1 MRKPMEQRIVIAGG
15 GFVGLR
21 LARLLG
27 KKLHG
32 QAHITLIDKNERF
45 VFSPWLID
53 AVAGELEEEQY
64 SESYEAAA
72 KRNRFSFVRGEIT
85 GVNQNKKTVEV
96 ADALGKM
103 QVVGYDL
110 LVACPGARPA
120 YYGIQGA
127 EESTQPLKNLEH
139 IDQLHKKMSALIRQA
154 RTATPEE
161 RKKLLHFMVVGGG
174 PSGIEALFAM
184 KSYLESRAC
193 TDAPG
198 LIKDLRFTL
207 VEGKPNLLTGFRPM
221 ISAGARQ
228 ELERQGVVVRAD
240 THATSM
246 SEGTMYIKE
255 EKLEGGLILWCG
267 GVQANDLAFTPDV
280 SRDDRRNLTVNPIL
294 ELSKDV
300 FGAGDAVLCLG
311 ADGKPA
317 PRTAQI
323 AMLEA
328 EALAEN
334 VVRKLKGEPLK
345 ECRPVIK
352 GSMITLGDTG
362 YIDTPWF
369 AVKTKLTLP
378 LRRLFYRYRFWEMTG
393 R

>member
-1 MRKPMEQRIVIAGG
+1 MRLPMEQRIVIAGG

-85 GVNQNKKTVEV
+85 RVDQNKKTLEV
-96 ADALGKM
+96 AAAHGKT
-103 QVVGYDL
+103 QAVGYDL
-110 LVACPGARPA
+110 LVTCPGAKPA

-127 EESTQPLKNLEH
+127 EASTQPLKSLEH
-139 IDQLHKKMSALIRQA
+139 IDQLHKKLASLIRQA

-161 RKKLLHFMVVGGG
+161 RKKLLHFIVVGGG

-198 LIKDLRFTL
+198 LIKELRFTL
-207 VEGKPNLLTGFRPM
+207 VEGKPNLLNGFRTV
-221 ISAGARQ
+221 ISNGARH
-228 ELERQGVVVRAD
+228 ELERQGVSVRAD

-246 SEGTMYIKE
+246 SEGAIFIKE
-255 EKLEGGLILWCG
+255 EKIEGGLILWCG
-267 GVQANDLAFTPDV
+267 GVQANDLSFTPDV
-280 SRDDRRNLTVNPIL
+280 ARDDRRNLTVNPLL
-294 ELSKDV
+294 ELGKDV

-311 ADGKPA
+311 ADGRPA

-328 EALAEN
+328 QALADN
-334 VVRKLKGEPLK
+334 IVRKLKGEALK
-345 ECRPVIK
+345 ECRPIVK
-352 GSMITLGDTG
+352 GNLITLGDTG
-362 YIDTPWF
+362 YIETPWF
-369 AVKTKLTLP
+369 AVKTKLTIP